1 MNIKSI
7 FKSTR
12 FLKITFGISLFV
24 ILCMGGLAYKHLQT
38 LIKSF
43 DLVEHTYEVNI
54 ELEQILSYLKDS
66 ETGQRGYL
74 ISEDTRFLESFFS
87 GREKTNNSFARL
99 KELTKKDERQ
109 QQKLRDLTI
118 LIDKN
123 LNYFD
128 ETFKFSKNDNLDSK
142 EFDALLLAGKKTMD
156 NIRLEINQM
165 ITHNN
170 NLLRIRKLDNERSIT
185 NTPIIIYSVLIIAL
199 LLLLF
204 TYSKINND
212 IKNLQT
218 KNLQLE
224 IFKESTNQSEIV
236 SKHGTWNWFIEEN
249 KFSYSDNLYRLLGEQ
264 PQSFEPTLEN
274 FMQFVHPEDVD
285 KLKKQVEK
293 MMQTEDLPFIYYR
306 IVQKNGSIRHFKA
319 YGKVLTDNQENKRLI
334 GTTADITDEIENYR
348 LLEER
353 NLELERN
360 NKELSSFNHV
370 ASHDLQEPLRKIQT
384 FISRLEEK
392 EASNLSERGNLYL
405 ERIKTSSTRMRLLID
420 DLLQFSRTNK
430 SEEVFEETNMNI
442 ILENAKQ
449 ELAETILEKDAII
462 TSETIPAL
470 TVIPFQL
477 QQLFINLIGNSL
489 KYSKKE
495 VSPNIKISYKKVD
508 ASDIKKIKNTKFN
521 FYHKITFED
530 NGIGFDEEY
539 AEKIFVLFSRLH
551 NKNEYSGTGIGLSI
565 CKKIVENHQG
575 YIFATGKPNIGSI
588 FEVYLPF
595 N

>member
-1 MNIKSI
+1 
-7 FKSTR
+7 
-12 FLKITFGISLFV
+12 
-24 ILCMGGLAYKHLQT
+24 
-38 LIKSF
+38 
-43 DLVEHTYEVNI
+43 
-54 ELEQILSYLKDS
+54 
-66 ETGQRGYL
+66 
-74 ISEDTRFLESFFS
+74 
-87 GREKTNNSFARL
+87 
-99 KELTKKDERQ
+99 
-109 QQKLRDLTI
+109 
-118 LIDKN
+118 
-123 LNYFD
+123 
-128 ETFKFSKNDNLDSK
+128 
-142 EFDALLLAGKKTMD
+142 
-156 NIRLEINQM
+156 
-165 ITHNN
+165 
-170 NLLRIRKLDNERSIT
+170 
-185 NTPIIIYSVLIIAL
+185 
-199 LLLLF
+199 
-204 TYSKINND
+204 
-212 IKNLQT
+212 
-218 KNLQLE
+218 
-224 IFKESTNQSEIV
+224 
-236 SKHGTWNWFIEEN
+236 
-249 KFSYSDNLYRLLGEQ
+249 
-264 PQSFEPTLEN
+264 
-274 FMQFVHPEDVD
+274 
-285 KLKKQVEK
+285 
-293 MMQTEDLPFIYYR
+293 
-306 IVQKNGSIRHFKA
+306 
-319 YGKVLTDNQENKRLI
+319 
-334 GTTADITDEIENYR
+334 
-348 LLEER
+348 
-353 NLELERN
+353 
-360 NKELSSFNHV
+360 
-370 ASHDLQEPLRKIQT
+370 
-384 FISRLEEK
+384 
-392 EASNLSERGNLYL
+392 
-405 ERIKTSSTRMRLLID
+405 MRLLID